1 MSLLAH
7 RGPGRRRSSSG
18 VFHQVSSAVRS
29 LMGGREDGGGSR
41 RGKSSGGLAV
51 VGAAIFCLGIG
62 YAIGN
67 VLPWQRDDANQG
79 GLKASMS
86 ADRNGNGRNGIAP
99 GPIGEQEDMR
109 PRSRTFFLTASYG
122 ELAAASAAARSLRSA
137 GLLNARLREFQLKD
151 SSVSYGLVVYFDGDA
166 DRKSALEALQAVPAP
181 DSTFDSFR
189 KQTQGWPLV
198 RELR

>member
-7 RGPGRRRSSSG
+7 RGSGRRRSSSG
-18 VFHQVSSAVRS
+18 VFQQVSSAVRS
-29 LMGGREDGGGSR
+29 LMGGRDDGGGPR

-51 VGAAIFCLGIG
+51 AGAAILCLGIG
-62 YAIGN
+62 YALGN
-67 VLPWQRDDANQG
+67 VAPWKRDDQNQG

-137 GLLNARLREFQLKD
+137 GVLNARLREFQLKD
-151 SSVSYGLVVYFDGDA
+151 SSVSYGLVVYFDGDE
-166 DRKSALEALQAVPAP
+166 DRKAALAALQAVPAP

-189 KQTQGWPLV
+189 KQTQGWPLS